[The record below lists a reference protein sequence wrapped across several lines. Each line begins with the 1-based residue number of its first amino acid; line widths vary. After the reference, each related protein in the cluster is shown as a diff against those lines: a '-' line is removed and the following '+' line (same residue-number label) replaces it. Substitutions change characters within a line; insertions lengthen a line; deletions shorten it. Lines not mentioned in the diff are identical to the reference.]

1 MNAGKQKNSE
11 KNNEANGLECDAMH
25 HGMANTSFLTE

>member
-1 MNAGKQKNSE
+1 MLASKKTVK